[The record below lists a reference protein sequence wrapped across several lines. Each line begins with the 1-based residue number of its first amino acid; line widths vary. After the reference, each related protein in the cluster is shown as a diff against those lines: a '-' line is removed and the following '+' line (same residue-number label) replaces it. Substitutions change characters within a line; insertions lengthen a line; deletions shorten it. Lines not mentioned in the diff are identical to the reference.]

1 MLVIPS
7 EARDLTIEVHDTHVT
22 ERDRLAFERFLAAL
36 AMTAA

>member
-7 EARDLTIEVHDTHVT
+7 EARDLTIEVHGTHVT

-36 AMTAA
+36 AITAA